1 MRQIHIPWCT
11 LTQTIR
17 DISTLAWAG
26 IVKELPVLS
35 SREFMLLMYD
45 ALSQIS
51 SVYKFPSLVVRQSG
65 TQIRILTAHISS
77 VYKNTS
83 LGSRQSEPQTRK
95 VDYPSK
101 KVNFRGLKSGNR
113 FQFFFMTHKTC

>member
-26 IVKELPVLS
+26 IVKKLPVLS

-83 LGSRQSEPQTRK
+83 LGSRGTPFIIYTPVYELPILCYISSPDIKEI
-95 VDYPSK
+95 
-101 KVNFRGLKSGNR
+101 
-113 FQFFFMTHKTC
+113 